1 MIGIEVRTAKLE
13 VALYRLAK
21 AGRVDFGKVI
31 KQESAYVLKTI
42 IAFTPPPNRAT
53 GQADVT
59 LDMKQLSNPLSFDY
73 FKSRETTGGFY
84 RSISRY
90 IRRRSTQK
98 LQQLFQNQHLT
109 GFFGLKM
116 IGSTEELAKYHR
128 DSRDEWGK
136 IRYKR
141 GFASYATDYKRLQR
155 DVWNRVGWT
164 INGWIPAAKASGA
177 KYPRWAEKL
186 KPIKYAKSGPSGTAR
201 YNFGPNPFITA
212 INYNIKLPFYQK
224 RVRSALQ
231 SRIYITERK
240 LERVLAG
247 KAVNLGFVRVKG
259 GSPII

>member
-13 VALYRLAK
+13 TALYRLAR
-21 AGRVDFGKVI
+21 AGNVDFGKVI

-53 GQADVT
+53 GQANVT
-59 LDMKQLSNPLSFDY
+59 IDMKQLSNPLSFDY

-90 IRRRSTQK
+90 IKRRSTQK
-98 LQQLFQNQHLT
+98 LQELFQLPQLT

-116 IGSTEELAKYHR
+116 VGSPEELAKHHR

-141 GFASYATDYKRLQR
+141 NLASYATDYKKLQR

-164 INGWIPAAKASGA
+164 LNGWIPAAKASGA
-177 KYPRWAEKL
+177 KYPRWAEKM
-186 KPIKYAKSGPSGTAR
+186 KPIKYAQSGASGTAR
-201 YNFGPNPFITA
+201 YNFGKNPFITA

-240 LERVLAG
+240 LARVLAG

-259 GSPII
+259 GSPIT